1 MDSTIKLQFY
11 FLRGS
16 TYFWAAI
23 EGCGLNTS
31 PEVVHDVLLMVDH
44 PLWEQELIELDM
56 KGVQMKNDR
65 GSCTVIQEEDNRQL
79 LQQRQH
85 YEQHSP
91 IQNGYKRCCQ
101 ARQGYLRTDFHRCF
115 LFK

>member
-11 FLRGS
+11 FLQRS
-16 TYFWAAI
+16 TYFWAAT

-31 PEVVHDVLLMVDH
+31 PEVVHDVLLVVDH
-44 PLWEQELIELDM
+44 PLWEQEIESDM
-56 KGVQMKNDR
+56 KGVWMKDDR

-79 LQQRQH
+79 LQRLQH
-85 YEQHSP
+85 YEQHSL
-91 IQNGYKRCCQ
+91 IQNGYKRYCQ
-101 ARQGYLRTDFHRCF
+101 VRLGYLHKDFHCCF